1 MSGPQMGGR
10 ALRNCAGIDWL
21 GRSKLLTQGGD
32 QAENEAEG
40 RRLQE
45 EFHAKSGCVEE
56 GAACLEGAHKA
67 HRAAPLSLGIQAPDH
82 VRVELLW
89 SRLCL

>member
-1 MSGPQMGGR
+1 M
-10 ALRNCAGIDWL
+10 RNYADIDWL

-32 QAENEAEG
+32 QAGNEAEG
-40 RRLQE
+40 RRLQD

-56 GAACLEGAHKA
+56 GAACLEGAH
-67 HRAAPLSLGIQAPDH
+67 RVGRDAPLPLGIQASDP

-89 SRLCL
+89 SLLCL

>member
-1 MSGPQMGGR
+1 MRVWPGDGGGWGWSMSM
-10 ALRNCAGIDWL
+10 RNCAGIDCL
-21 GRSKLLTQGGD
+21 QRSKLLTRGGD

-56 GAACLEGAHKA
+56 GAACLEGARRA
-67 HRAAPLSLGIQAPDH
+67 HLPALLPLPSSIQ
-82 VRVELLW
+82 LLIP
-89 SRLCL
+89 